1 MTPTRKQPIFF
12 VSGASGV
19 GKSSACEI
27 LFRKETD
34 YLVLESDLLWE
45 ERDNHPEDNYRD
57 FRRLWLRVCAN
68 AAQIGKPVVLC
79 GCTTP
84 EQYETCPE
92 RELFAETH
100 YLAVVCS
107 DAELERRM
115 REGRGITDP
124 AWLESSRHFNRW
136 LREHGPGLTPPV
148 RLVEADGLTAEETAE
163 QIEAWI
169 RSALRESNGKES
181 TT

>member
-45 ERDNHPEDNYRD
+45 ERYNHPEDNYRD

-124 AWLESSRHFNRW
+124 AWLDSSRHFNR
-136 LREHGPGLTPPV
+136 
-148 RLVEADGLTAEETAE
+148 
-163 QIEAWI
+163 
-169 RSALRESNGKES
+169 
-181 TT
+181 